1 MGDTTFYEVL
11 GVSNNA
17 TDVEVTREIF
27 QFFIKVVTDSVA
39 APVYAFTH
47 YSHADLVSSPRCTE
61 FRSVE
66 RTRSF
71 SPKNILTKEET
82 WSSLS

>member
-1 MGDTTFYEVL
+1 MYEVL

-17 TDVEVTREIF
+17 TDVEVTRAIF
-27 QFFIKVVTDSVA
+27 QFCIKVVADVVA
-39 APVYAFTH
+39 APVYVFTH
-47 YSHADLVSSPRCTE
+47 YIHVDLVSSPRCTE

-71 SPKNILTKEET
+71 SPKNILTKEGT